1 MKTQLA
7 AICIFLSFNVFA
19 GAGNDSLAWQPDVGF
34 DFTSRY
40 VWRGSAL
47 SNSPNLQ
54 PYLGIGYKNFGFG
67 AWGSYATDGNY
78 AEIDLWV
85 SYSIAGLNITLNDY
99 YTEDE
104 TDYDAFYAFDYKA
117 NTTNHALELM
127 LDYQLP
133 IEKVP
138 LKLTAATI
146 FFGNDKNTNGD
157 NNYSTYFQIAYPFE
171 IKSYTFDLFVGA
183 TPHTSMYN
191 GNGANVVET
200 GIQIARDVKLSEHFT
215 LPLSA
220 TLLANPAQE
229 NIFLI
234 MTIGIN

>member
-1 MKTQLA
+1 MKTYIIAL
-7 AICIFLSFNVFA
+7 FTLLSLNTL
-19 GAGNDSLAWQPDVGF
+19 GQPLKDSTDWQPDAGF
-34 DFTSRY
+34 DFTNRY

-47 SNSPNLQ
+47 SNAPNLQ

-78 AEIDLWV
+78 AEIDLWL

-104 TDYDAFYAFDYKA
+104 TNYDAFYAFDYKA

-133 IEKVP
+133 FEKIP
-138 LKLTAATI
+138 FKFTAATI
-146 FFGNDKNTNGD
+146 FFGNDKKNNGE
-157 NNYSTYFQIAYPFE
+157 NNYSTYFQLAYPMT
-171 IKSYTFDLFVGA
+171 IKEYNINLFVGG
-183 TPHTSMYN
+183 TPHKSMYN
-191 GNGANVVET
+191 DEGANVIET
-200 GIQIARDVKLSEHFT
+200 GVQIARDIQISNQFS

-229 NIFLI
+229 NFFLI
-234 MTIGIN
+234 MAIGIN